1 MVERVENLHAV
12 VASIR
17 LEIFRKQ
24 VPGPGTLGSR
34 EDEGV
39 PVGKLGGLCPLPGL
53 LDQAESGV
61 HGRPVR
67 QVFHNLAGPRWLQA
81 HLPHCIPVELVEDL
95 PAQAPRSR

>member
-1 MVERVENLHAV
+1 
-12 VASIR
+12 
-17 LEIFRKQ
+17 
-24 VPGPGTLGSR
+24 
-34 EDEGV
+34 
-39 PVGKLGGLCPLPGL
+39 L

-81 HLPHCIPVELVEDL
+81 HPPHCIPVELVEDL